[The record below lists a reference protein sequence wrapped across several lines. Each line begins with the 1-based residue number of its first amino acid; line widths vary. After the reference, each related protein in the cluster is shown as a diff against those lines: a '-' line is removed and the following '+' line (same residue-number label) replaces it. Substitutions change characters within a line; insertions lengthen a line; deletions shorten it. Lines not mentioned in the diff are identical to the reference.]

1 MMLHLYLSLFF
12 SSQML
17 VQSDEIICK
26 IEWHSIRIA
35 ALRSKKVMQISTCK
49 YFFHSCVEKKTR
61 MHM

>member
-1 MMLHLYLSLFF
+1 
-12 SSQML
+12 ML